1 MPGMKEAIYRIYQGL
16 AWLIFGAGVL
26 QFFLAGLDVFRAGG
40 LGPHRTVGDLLIL
53 ASLVLL
59 ILAAGLVFA
68 GSLARM
74 WFGLAAVLF
83 ALTLLQYFLASDLL
97 QESARVVSALHPVNG
112 LLLVVVSYTLARGRS
127 LLGIEQSRTAQGEG
141 VSQR

>member
-1 MPGMKEAIYRIYQGL
+1 MKEAIYRIYQGL
-16 AWLIFGAGVL
+16 AWLIFGASVL
-26 QFFLAGLDVFRAGG
+26 QFFLAGLGVFRAGG

-59 ILAAGLVFA
+59 ILAGALLFT

-112 LLLVVVSYTLARGRS
+112 LLLVALSYTLARGRS
-127 LLGIEQSRTAQGEG
+127 LLGIEQQTRTVQGG
-141 VSQR
+141 VSRR

>member
-1 MPGMKEAIYRIYQGL
+1 MKEAIYRIYQGL
-16 AWLIFGAGVL
+16 AWLIFGASVL
-26 QFFLAGLDVFRAGG
+26 QFFLAGLGVFRAGG

-59 ILAAGLVFA
+59 ILAGALLFT

-97 QESARVVSALHPVNG
+97 QESARVLSALHPVNG
-112 LLLVVVSYTLARGRS
+112 LLLVALSHTLARGRS
-127 LLGIEQSRTAQGEG
+127 LLGIEQQTRTVQGG
-141 VSQR
+141 VSRR

>member
-1 MPGMKEAIYRIYQGL
+1 MKEAIYRIYQGL
-16 AWLIFGAGVL
+16 AWLIFGASVL
-26 QFFLAGLDVFRAGG
+26 QFFLAGLGVFRAGG

-59 ILAAGLVFA
+59 ILAGALLFA

-97 QESARVVSALHPVNG
+97 QDDARALSALHPVNG
-112 LLLVVVSYTLARGRS
+112 LLLVALSYTLARGRS
-127 LLGIEQSRTAQGEG
+127 LFGIEQSRTVQGEG

>member
-1 MPGMKEAIYRIYQGL
+1 MKQLIYRIYQGL
-16 AWLIFGAGVL
+16 AWLIFGASVL
-26 QFFLAGLDVFRAGG
+26 QFFLAGLDVFKVGG

-53 ASLVLL
+53 ASLGLL
-59 ILAAGLVFA
+59 ILAGALFFA
-68 GSLARM
+68 GRLARM
-74 WFGLAAVLF
+74 WFGVAAVLS

-112 LLLVVVSYTLARGRS
+112 LLLVALSYTLARGRS
-127 LLGIEQSRTAQGEG
+127 PFGIEQPKRAQGE